1 MSQPLTVFVVGATG
15 AVGPRAVARLL
26 EAGHTVRAGVRS
38 EDRAEAARAVG
49 AEPAVIDLFDP
60 ATMVG
65 PCAGVDAV
73 VNLAT
78 RIPPP
83 AKAALR
89 SAWKE
94 NDRIRQQG
102 SAALAEAAR
111 QAGVARY
118 VQESICFVYA
128 DGGDRW
134 LDEDAPV
141 QGGSVASAL
150 DAEAQ
155 AARFTEHGGIGVALR
170 FGLIYG
176 AHSAHTEAAIASARR
191 RLSPVIGAPEAY
203 QPALHLDD
211 AAEAVLAALAAPAG
225 LYNVVDDEPVT
236 KAAYGA
242 ALAGALGVK
251 PPRMVPQ
258 LAVRALGKRVAPIA
272 RSQRVAN
279 ARFREA
285 TGWAPRYPSVRE
297 GWPAV
302 VAAQEA
308 PGAPEGVGTGG

>member
-1 MSQPLTVFVVGATG
+1 MSQSLTVFVVGATG

-26 EAGHTVRAGVRS
+26 DAGHTVRAGVRS
-38 EDRAEAARAVG
+38 EARAEAARAVG
-49 AEPAVIDLFDP
+49 AEPVVIDLFDP
-60 ATMVG
+60 DTMVG
-65 PCAGVDAV
+65 PFAGADAV

-83 AKAALR
+83 ARAALGR
-89 SAWKE
+89 AWKE

-111 QAGVARY
+111 RAEVARY
-118 VQESICFVYA
+118 VQESICFVYS

-141 QGGSVASAL
+141 EGGSVASAL

-155 AARFTEHGGIGVALR
+155 ATRFTEHGGVGVALR
-170 FGLIYG
+170 FGLFYG
-176 AHSAHTEAAIASARR
+176 AHSAHTEAAVASARR
-191 RLSPVIGAPEAY
+191 RFSPVIGAPDAY

-211 AAEAVLAALAAPAG
+211 AAGAVLAALAAPAG
-225 LYNVVDDEPVT
+225 LYNVVDDEPLT
-236 KAAYGA
+236 KAEYGA

-279 ARFREA
+279 ARFRKA
-285 TGWAPRYPSVRE
+285 TGWAPAHPSVRE

-302 VAAQEA
+302 VAATQ
-308 PGAPEGVGTGG
+308 APEAEEEVGAGG